1 MAAGVVQHEGGG
13 KAARAGG
20 HLQGIGVAELA
31 GVALLRCKVRRR
43 RALVLRITA
52 ASIEDAGAE
61 DSARGGEGLAD
72 RVVAHGEDEASGRLP
87 GLPGSLDEGG
97 RAQGETS
104 GVQVGVGQ
112 FRGLIVVNERNWGA
126 GTQTK

>member
-13 KAARAGG
+13 KAAGAGG

-31 GVALLRCKVRRR
+31 GVALLRGKVRRR

-72 RVVAHGEDEASGRLP
+72 RVAAPREEEARGRLP
-87 GLPGSLDEGG
+87 GLSGSPEGG
-97 RAQGETS
+97 GPGPTQAPPVPAS
-104 GVQVGVGQ
+104 GSS
-112 FRGLIVVNERNWGA
+112 
-126 GTQTK
+126 

>member
-13 KAARAGG
+13 KAAGAGG

-31 GVALLRCKVRRR
+31 GVALLRGKVRRR

-72 RVVAHGEDEASGRLP
+72 RSEEHTSELQSHLNLVCRL
-87 GLPGSLDEGG
+87 LLEKKKK
-97 RAQGETS
+97 RQKYAEC
-104 GVQVGVGQ
+104 
-112 FRGLIVVNERNWGA
+112 
-126 GTQTK
+126 

>member
-13 KAARAGG
+13 KAAGAGG

-31 GVALLRCKVRRR
+31 GVALLRGKVRGR

-87 GLPGSLDEGG
+87 GLSGSLDEGG
-97 RAQGETS
+97 PAQGEATR
-104 GVQVGVGQ
+104 VQVGGGQ
-112 FRGLIVVNERNWGA
+112 VRGVVWG
-126 GTQTK
+126 GEPKQGGGP